1 MDPIRLRMSAT
12 CNEIETRMTM
22 TEQRKPV
29 VDAGFKLLNLTHK
42 GVLRLTGGRWPKD
55 LFGMPGVELQTIGN
69 KSGEP
74 RTVMLTSPIHD
85 DSRVVL
91 IASKGGDPRDPQ
103 WYRNLSANPDVQ
115 ITMQGQTR
123 AMRARTASP
132 EEKAAL
138 WPDIVAVYKG
148 YDSYQKKA
156 GREIPVVICEPRP
169 A

>member
-1 MDPIRLRMSAT
+1 
-12 CNEIETRMTM
+12 M

-42 GVLRLTGGRWPKD
+42 AVLRLTGGRWPKD

-91 IASKGGDPRDPQ
+91 IASKGGDHRDPQ

-115 ITMQGQTR
+115 VTMQGQTR
-123 AMRARTASP
+123 AMRARTALP

-148 YDSYQKKA
+148 YASYQQKA
-156 GREIPVVICEPRP
+156 GRDIPVVICEPPP